1 MYMLAR
7 NTKVD
12 ETRQV
17 GANLKSEDVL
27 FDQHTYGDIVRAFCD
42 AGLIDLAMEI
52 YEVMRSSPE
61 PPLSLPFCVI
71 LKWLVPYPGLRE
83 RIKLNF
89 LELFPGMIVYDP
101 PDGLSEVLDMNSS
114 FDE

>member
-1 MYMLAR
+1 MMYMLAR

-52 YEVMRSSPE
+52 YEVMRSSLPNR
-61 PPLSLPFCVI
+61 PSLFRSV
-71 LKWLVPYPGLRE
+71 
-83 RIKLNF
+83 
-89 LELFPGMIVYDP
+89 
-101 PDGLSEVLDMNSS
+101 
-114 FDE
+114 